1 MSRDTEQLSPEA
13 NERYRPLRA
22 NVSALGSILGETMA
36 ASHGSEFLDKV
47 EQIRLLSKAASAGD
61 DDSRAELEALLGGL
75 SSAEL
80 APVARAFAQF
90 LNLANIAEQHHG
102 LSRDMDAVNS
112 ASRTL
117 ASVVDLLGSAGL
129 DGQALHEAMMQLDI
143 ELVLTAHPTEI
154 TRRSMIHKYEEIE
167 RCLRQLEFSGL
178 TDYERRAADRRL
190 RELVAQLWHTDEFRA
205 ERPTPVDEARWG
217 YAVVEN
223 SLWQAVPDFLRRLD
237 EALLSATG
245 QRLPLTAAPVRFSS
259 WMGGDRDGNPFV
271 TAAVTEE
278 VLLLGRWQAASL
290 YEGALDQL
298 VQELS
303 MSTASESLLAV
314 AGEVREP
321 YRAVLSALRGA
332 VRRWRDALQAQLR
345 GEAPPREAF
354 ITDVDK
360 LWQPLLLCY
369 ESLCECGMQ
378 RIADGRLLDLLR
390 QVRCFG
396 VNLVRMDL
404 RQHSERHSGALSELT
419 EYLGLG
425 RYDDWDELQRR
436 EWLLQEL
443 ASRRPLVPADWA
455 PSEATQDVLD
465 CCRTAARQPRGA
477 LACYI
482 ISMARQA
489 SDVLAVKLLLK
500 ACGGGQSLP
509 VVPLFETLD
518 DLDRAPQVMDELL
531 TLLADRE
538 QLPVQQ
544 MVMIGYSDSAKD
556 AGIMA
561 SAWAQYRA
569 QEALLGVC
577 AKHGVRLQLFHGR
590 GGTIGRGG
598 APAHDA
604 LLSQP
609 PGSLECGLRVTEQGE
624 MIRTKLGMPG
634 LAVKTLALYTSAV
647 LEAQTVTPPT
657 PEPAWRDTMDRLAER
672 SCTAYRAV
680 VRDNPRFVEYFRQAT
695 PETELAALPL
705 ASRPTHRKRGGGIE
719 SLRAI
724 PWIFAWMQNRLML
737 PSWLGAGEAL
747 AAEIAEQGQGVI
759 ATMARDW
766 PFFATRLSM
775 LEMVY
780 SKTDLQL
787 SAYYDSK
794 LVEPELQPIGEAL
807 REQLAADIAVVLSV
821 LGQEGLL
828 ERSEWGRESLALRN
842 IYTGPLNVLQVET
855 LARLRAEADP
865 QVQRATMITIAG
877 VAAGMRNT
885 G

>member
-1 MSRDTEQLSPEA
+1 VNPPLEPLSAEA
-13 NERYRPLRA
+13 GARYRTLRS
-22 NVSALGSILGETMA
+22 NVSFLGSILGETLA
-36 ASHGSEFLDKV
+36 ASHGEAFLDKI
-47 EQIRLLSKAASAGD
+47 ERIRLLSKAASQGD
-61 DDSRAELEALLGGL
+61 DGSRAELETLLGGL
-75 SSAEL
+75 APAEL

-102 LSRDMDAVNS
+102 LSRDMDEINS

-117 ASVVDLLGSAGL
+117 AAALKLLDEAGR
-129 DGQALHEAMMQLDI
+129 DGEAIHATLMELDI

-167 RCLRQLEFSGL
+167 RSLRQLEFTGL
-178 TDYERRAADRRL
+178 PDYERASVERRL
-190 RELVAQLWHTDEFRA
+190 RELVAQLWHTEEFRA
-205 ERPTPVDEARWG
+205 DRPSPVDEARWG
-217 YAVVEN
+217 FAVVEN

-245 QRLPLTAAPVRFSS
+245 QRLPLEAAPVRFSS

-271 TAAVTEE
+271 TAAVTRE
-278 VLLLGRWQAASL
+278 VLGLGRWQAASL
-290 YEGALDQL
+290 YADALDRL

-303 MSTASESLLAV
+303 MSHANPALRTLA
-314 AGEVREP
+314 GDHREP
-321 YRAVLSALRGA
+321 YRAVLSALRA
-332 VRRWRDALQAQLR
+332 RVRRWRDAVQADLR
-345 GEAPPREAF
+345 GEPSAPEDHVTELA
-354 ITDVDK
+354 V
-360 LWQPLLLCY
+360 LWDPLLLCY
-369 ESLCECGMQ
+369 ESLRECGMG

-390 QVRCFG
+390 QLRCFG
-396 VNLVRMDL
+396 VNLVRMDV
-404 RQHSERHSGALSELT
+404 RQHSERHASALSELT
-419 EYLGLG
+419 DYLGLG
-425 RYDDWDELQRR
+425 RYDDWDEARRR

-443 ASRRPLVPADWA
+443 ASRRPLIPGDWS
-455 PSEATQDVLD
+455 PSEATREVLD
-465 CCRTAARQPRGA
+465 CCATVGAQPEGA

-482 ISMARQA
+482 ISMARQV

-500 ACGGGQSLP
+500 ASGGGESLP

-518 DLDRAPQVMDELL
+518 DLDRAPRVMDELL
-531 TLLADRE
+531 TLLAAQQRRPAE
-538 QLPVQQ
+538 Q

-556 AGIMA
+556 AGILA

-569 QEALLGVC
+569 QEALLEVC
-577 AKHGVRLQLFHGR
+577 NGHDVRLQLFHGR

-647 LEAQTVTPPT
+647 LEARTVSP
-657 PEPAWRDTMDRLAER
+657 PEPLPEWRATMDRLAAV
-672 SCTAYRAV
+672 SCDAYRGV
-680 VRDNPRFVEYFRQAT
+680 VRGEPRFVDYFRQAT
-695 PETELAALPL
+695 PEGELAALPL
-705 ASRPTHRKRGGGIE
+705 ASRPTHRKHGGGIE

-747 AAEIAEQGQGVI
+747 ENEIAARGDEVI
-759 ATMARDW
+759 AAMARDW

-780 SKTDLQL
+780 SKTDLRV

-794 LVEPELQPIGEAL
+794 LVEPALQPIGEAL
-807 REQLAADIAVVLSV
+807 RARLAADVAVVLQL
-821 LGQEGLL
+821 LGQEQLL
-828 ERSEWGRESLALRN
+828 ERLEWVRESLGLRD
-842 IYTGPLNVLQVET
+842 IYTGPLNVLQAEL
-855 LARLRAEADP
+855 LARLRADANP
-865 QVQRATMITIAG
+865 LIQQATMITIAG